1 MEHAVHG
8 VLELHKEHARIAD
21 EDVGEIQ
28 LRVALPRIVDRV
40 LDDFAQRIGE
50 AFRADLVK
58 EGLRLD
64 LRAALVVQLVV
75 VRDLELHD
83 VDAYR

>member
-1 MEHAVHG
+1 MKHAIHG
-8 VLELHKEHARIAD
+8 VLELHKQHARIAD

-28 LRVALPRIVDRV
+28 LRIALPRVVDRV
-40 LDDFAQRIGE
+40 FDDLAQRIGE
-50 AFRADLVK
+50 AFRANLFK
-58 EGLRLD
+58 ESLRLD

-75 VRDLELHD
+75 VRDFELHD